1 MKDFRRMSAKAVVST
16 LAAVAVMLWA
26 LAPGLSAQ
34 GKPGMNNAK
43 GQQQGGQ
50 PTTNANG
57 QPVGSG
63 KMRSMTMAQR
73 KAARER
79 QPLQAK
85 GVSVRFAGINSANSA
100 RSPLAPLATVP
111 GADARRFAMTG
122 GKRTIEA
129 APSAPHRMLRKSAGG
144 SDLINLGGLINM
156 LLPRFDLNGNIVFG
170 SGMHKF
176 DTVADPA
183 DSVSAPTMMSAPLS
197 GDIDYF
203 GVPNFANSPLPQID
217 VDGFVI
223 PGTGMRKFQDV
234 LPDLKALIAVPDTKT
249 FPGADYYEISL
260 IDFRFQMHAD
270 LPAAGTRLRIYHQTN
285 NGTDPLSG
293 QNTVAP
299 PMASYLGPVIIARK
313 NRPVR
318 VKFTNTLPTGA
329 GGDLFIPTDT
339 TYMGAGNG
347 PDGQPYSQNRAN
359 LHLHGGNSP
368 WISDGT
374 PHQWTAAVGENGT
387 NLKGVSVGYVP
398 DMWFDANGALILA
411 CAGQTSCDVPNAS
424 TNPGPGSLTYYWTNQ
439 QTGRLM
445 FYHDHSYGVTR
456 LNVYSGEA
464 AGFLLADPVEEDA
477 LAAAGVPG
485 SIGALVGGT
494 SSDAAHL
501 IPLVIQDKSFV
512 PDNGQVGGQL
522 AATDPTWDVTRYGGF
537 GDLWFPHVYMP
548 NQNPADLAGAN
559 AFGRW
564 DYGPWFWPAQD
575 PSTYVPGGQPYQCTS
590 SATPAA
596 GWAFPPLL
604 CPGTPN
610 PSGTPEGFM
619 DTPIVNGKAYPT
631 MTVDPTAYRFKILS
645 AGNDRGLNLQWYV
658 ADPLAIGL
666 TSGGAD
672 YSATPTVTISGGGGV
687 ATATAVVEFGSITAI
702 NTFVTQPFTSVPTV
716 TITDATGT
724 GAVALTSINTEV
736 KMVPAKRPST
746 MRPCSTNPNL
756 GATGL
761 GVAVASSLGDNGTG
775 LEAGCWPSSWPVD
788 NRDGGVPDP
797 ASAGPAF
804 VQLGTEGGLL
814 PAPVIIPS
822 TPIGYE
828 YNRRSI
834 TVLSVGIHGLVLGP
848 AERADVVVD
857 FSQFAGKTLILY
869 NDAPAPMPAFDPRS
883 DYYTG
888 DLDQTDT
895 GGAPSTMPGYGPN
908 TRTLMQVHVGG
919 SANGTPFDPSALI
932 AALPSIYTGTSVQP
946 NQEAPIVPE
955 TTYSG
960 TYKAPKDA
968 YSRISDTS
976 MTFTP
981 LGANAATTL
990 AMQPKTIQEL
1000 FTLDYGRMNATLGVE
1015 LPFTNFLT
1023 QTTIPYGYVDPPT
1036 EIFKD
1041 GEKQI
1046 WKVTHNG
1053 VDTHLIHF
1061 HLFNVQVINRVGW
1074 DGAIK
1079 PPDPNEIGWKDT
1091 VRMHPLEDVIVALHP
1106 LKQDLP
1112 WPLPDSIRPLDV
1124 TKPVGTTGDMFTN
1137 VDPNNNPGT
1146 VTNALTNFGWEYVW
1160 HCHILGHEENDMMRA
1175 MVLQVAP
1182 PAPTALSARLGS
1194 SQVDLTF
1201 TDHAAS
1207 ETGFVIQR
1215 SVNDP
1220 TFARPVSITVAPS
1233 APSSSFGGVIY
1244 AADAF
1249 TSGFAPSATD
1259 TVYYRVKSVDDFTPQ
1274 PNSPSYPAP
1283 SAMESAWT
1291 GIVSLGGLPATS
1303 IALTAPAINYGQTAV
1318 IGLTV
1323 TSAQQPTP
1331 AVSGTVTLLVNGN
1344 TLTSTLNNGAASFN
1358 VAGLQAGTFTVK
1370 ATFGTQNGYLGST
1383 ANATLTVRTL
1393 PLTITAP
1400 TVNMPYGGP
1409 VPALVPSFS
1418 AFVAG
1423 ETNLTALTTQPRCTT
1438 TATAASVP
1446 GVYAVTCTGAV
1457 APNYAVSYVAG
1468 TVKISAIQIT
1478 PASLTFAAQLVGT
1491 NSATQVVTLRNR
1503 ATTSRTGLSVTVTGT
1518 NVTDFTRTTTCGNSL
1533 GANATCT
1540 ITVTFSPKAVGAR
1553 TATLSIVSNDPASPQ
1568 TVVLN
1573 GTAIAPVL
1581 TVSAAPTAFVS
1592 PLNIKS
1598 AAQTVTVSNTGTAA
1612 MTISSIALGG
1622 TNANQ
1627 FAITNGCG
1635 TSVAAGASCTVSV
1648 TFTPTTT
1655 GAKTGSIAVTVAAP
1669 ATSQTVTLSGTV
1681 LVPVLA
1687 VSPTS
1692 ATFSS
1697 PFNTASAATTITVSN
1712 TGGDTL
1718 AISSIALGGTNANQ
1732 FAVASNNCGAT
1743 LAAGANCAVTLTFT
1757 PTTTGNKSGSL
1768 AVTVGTPATSA
1779 SVTLTGTVLA
1789 PALAV
1794 TPTSATL
1801 SSTLNTS
1808 SAATT
1813 VTVRNSGT
1821 ADMAISSIALGGTNA
1836 NQFVIA
1842 SNACGTTLAAGA
1854 SCAVTLTFTPTTTGN
1869 KSGSLAVT
1877 VGAPATSAS
1886 VTLTGTVLVPALTVT
1901 PTSASFLTDLNTT
1914 SAAQTVTVRNSGTA
1928 ELTISSIALGG
1939 TNADQFG
1946 MTNACGATLAAGA
1959 SCTVSLTYSPT
1970 VTGNSSASLAVNV
1983 AAPATSAT
1991 VTLTGALPAPALTLT
2006 PTSINFG
2013 NTTRGTTSA
2022 ATTVTVRNSGTAAMT
2037 ISSITL
2043 TGTNS
2048 AFYRISANTCG
2059 ASLAAGVSCTVS
2071 VTYNPPTTTTTG
2083 TKTASLSVQV
2093 GAPATSGTVSL
2104 TGNAR

>member
-100 RSPLAPLATVP
+100 RSPLAPLSTVP
-111 GADARRFAMTG
+111 GAGAVRGAVTG
-122 GKRTIEA
+122 GKRSTER
-129 APSAPHRMLRKSAGG
+129 APETPHVMLRKSSRG
-144 SDLINLGGLINM
+144 SDLLDLGGLIST
-156 LLPRFDLNGNIVFG
+156 LLPRFDAIGNIIL
-170 SGMHKF
+170 SGGMRKF
-176 DTVADPA
+176 DGIADPA
-183 DSVSAPTMMSAPLS
+183 DALPAPTMMAAPLS

-203 GVPNFANSPLPQID
+203 GVANFANSPLPQID
-217 VDGFVI
+217 ADGFVI
-223 PGTGMRKFQDV
+223 PGTGLRKFRDA

-249 FPGADYYEISL
+249 FPGSDYYEISL
-260 IDFRFQMHAD
+260 IDFRYQMHAD
-270 LPAAGTRLRIYHQTN
+270 LPTAGTRVRIYQQTN
-285 NGTDPLSG
+285 NGTDPVSG
-293 QNTVAP
+293 QNSVAP
-299 PMASYLGPVIIARK
+299 PMASYLGPVILGRK
-313 NRPVR
+313 NRPIR
-318 VKFTNTLPTGA
+318 VKFTNNLPTGA

-387 NLKGVSVGYVP
+387 NLKGMSVGYVP
-398 DMWFDANGALILA
+398 DMWFDANGALILS
-411 CAGQTSCDVPNAS
+411 CAGRTACSVANAS
-424 TNPGPGSLTYYWTNQ
+424 NNPGPGALTYYWTNQ

-464 AGFLLADPVEEDA
+464 AGFLLADPIEEDA

-494 SSDAAHL
+494 SLDAAHL

-512 PDNGQVGGQL
+512 PDNGQAGGQL
-522 AATDPTWDVTRYGGF
+522 AATDPTWDVARYGGF

-559 AFGRW
+559 PFGRW

-610 PSGTPEGFM
+610 PSGTPESFM
-619 DTPIVNGKAYPT
+619 DTPVVNGKAYPT
-631 MTVDPTAYRFKILS
+631 LTVDATAYRFKILT
-645 AGNDRGLNLQWYV
+645 AGNDRTLNLQWYL
-658 ADPLAIGL
+658 ADPLSIGV
-666 TSGGAD
+666 TVGGSN
-672 YSATPTVTISGGGGV
+672 YSANPTVTISGGGGV
-687 ATATAVVEFGSITAI
+687 ATATTVVELGAI
-702 NTFVTQPFTSVPTV
+702 VAIKTNVTQPFTSMPTV
-716 TITDATGT
+716 TITDATGS
-724 GAVALTSINTEV
+724 GAATIAAINTEV
-736 KMVPAKRPST
+736 KMVDARKPAN
-746 MRPCSTNPNL
+746 MQPCATNPDF
-756 GATGL
+756 GPTGL
-761 GVAVASSLGDNGTG
+761 GLAVSSSLGANGTG
-775 LEAGCWPSSWPVD
+775 LESGCWPANWPVD
-788 NRDGGVPDP
+788 NREGGVPDP
-797 ASAGPAF
+797 TFVGPAF
-804 VQLGTEGGLL
+804 IQLGTEGGLL

-822 TPIGYE
+822 TPVGYE
-828 YNRRSI
+828 FNRRSI
-834 TVLSVGIHGLVLGP
+834 TVLNVGIHGLMLGP

-869 NDAPAPMPAFDPRS
+869 NDGPAPVPALDPRS

-888 DLDQTDT
+888 GADQTDT

-908 TRTLMQVHVGG
+908 TRTIMQVHVGG
-919 SANGTPFDPSALI
+919 SGNGTPFDPSKLA
-932 AALPSIYTGTSVQP
+932 AALPAIYTGTTAVP

-960 TYKAPKDA
+960 AYKATKDA
-968 YSRISDTS
+968 FSRISDTS
-976 MTFTP
+976 MTFTA
-981 LGANAATTL
+981 LGATTPTTI

-1041 GEKQI
+1041 GDKQI
-1046 WKVTHNG
+1046 WKITHNG

-1091 VRMHPLEDVIVALHP
+1091 VRMNPLEDIIVALHP

-1124 TKPVGTTGDMFTN
+1124 TKPVGMTGDMFTN
-1137 VDPNNNPGT
+1137 VDPNNNPAP

-1182 PAPTALSARLGS
+1182 PAPTGLIAKVGG
-1194 SQVDLTF
+1194 SQVELTF

-1207 ETGFVIQR
+1207 ETAFVLQR
-1215 SVNDP
+1215 SLNDP
-1220 TFARPVSITVAPS
+1220 TFARAVSIMVAPS
-1233 APSSSFGGVIY
+1233 APSASFGGVIL
-1244 AADAF
+1244 AADPFQA
-1249 TSGFAPSATD
+1249 GFAPSATD
-1259 TVYYRVKSVDDFTPQ
+1259 TVYYRVKAVDDFTPQ
-1274 PNSPSYPAP
+1274 PSGPSYPTP
-1283 SAMESAWT
+1283 SAMASDWSPVAT
-1291 GIVSLGGLPATS
+1291 VKGLPAT
-1303 IALTAPAINYGQTAV
+1303 
-1318 IGLTV
+1318 V
-1323 TSAQQPTP
+1323 TSITAASISYGADATIRV
-1331 AVSGTVTLLVNGN
+1331 AVTSTTTISGTVSVAINGN
-1344 TLTSTLNNGAASFN
+1344 TLSSALTNGAATFT
-1358 VAGLQAGTFTVK
+1358 VAGLKAGSYPVT
-1370 ATFGTQNGYLGST
+1370 ATFASQNGYQGST
-1383 ANATLTVRTL
+1383 ASATLTVSKVA
-1393 PLTITAP
+1393 LTITAL
-1400 TVNMPYGGP
+1400 TATMPSGGP
-1409 VPALVPSFS
+1409 LPSLAPTFTGL
-1418 AFVAG
+1418 VAG
-1423 ETNLTALTTQPRCTT
+1423 ETNLAALTTQPVCTT
-1438 TATAASVP
+1438 TARATSAP
-1446 GVYAVTCTGAV
+1446 GVYPVTCAGAV
-1457 APNYAVSYVAG
+1457 ASNYAITYVAG
-1468 TVKISAIQIT
+1468 RITVSAIQIT
-1478 PASLTFAAQLVGT
+1478 PASLTFAARLVGT

-1518 NVTDFTRTTTCGNSL
+1518 NATDFTRTTTCGNSL
-1533 GANATCT
+1533 AANATCR

-1581 TVSAAPTAFVS
+1581 TLSGNTMAFTS
-1592 PLNIKS
+1592 SLNTPAS
-1598 AAQTVTVSNTGTAA
+1598 QTLTVSNTGTAV
-1612 MTISSIALGG
+1612 MTISSLLLSG
-1622 TNANQ
+1622 TNSNQFAITNGCGATVAIGASCTVTVRFTPTSTGNKTASIAVNVAAPATSQTVALTGTVPAPVLAVSPTSASFSSSLNTTTAGQTLTVSNTGTAVMTISSLLLSGTNSNQ

-1635 TSVAAGASCTVSV
+1635 TTVAIGASCTVTV
-1648 TFTPTTT
+1648 RFTPTST
-1655 GAKTGSIAVTVAAP
+1655 GNKTASIAVNVAAP
-1669 ATSQTVTLSGTV
+1669 ATSQTVTL
-1681 LVPVLA
+1681 
-1687 VSPTS
+1687 
-1692 ATFSS
+1692 
-1697 PFNTASAATTITVSN
+1697 
-1712 TGGDTL
+1712 
-1718 AISSIALGGTNANQ
+1718 
-1732 FAVASNNCGAT
+1732 
-1743 LAAGANCAVTLTFT
+1743 
-1757 PTTTGNKSGSL
+1757 
-1768 AVTVGTPATSA
+1768 
-1779 SVTLTGTVLA
+1779 TGTV
-1789 PALAV
+1789 
-1794 TPTSATL
+1794 
-1801 SSTLNTS
+1801 
-1808 SAATT
+1808 
-1813 VTVRNSGT
+1813 
-1821 ADMAISSIALGGTNA
+1821 
-1836 NQFVIA
+1836 
-1842 SNACGTTLAAGA
+1842 
-1854 SCAVTLTFTPTTTGN
+1854 
-1869 KSGSLAVT
+1869 
-1877 VGAPATSAS
+1877 
-1886 VTLTGTVLVPALTVT
+1886 
-1901 PTSASFLTDLNTT
+1901 
-1914 SAAQTVTVRNSGTA
+1914 
-1928 ELTISSIALGG
+1928 
-1939 TNADQFG
+1939 
-1946 MTNACGATLAAGA
+1946 
-1959 SCTVSLTYSPT
+1959 
-1970 VTGNSSASLAVNV
+1970 
-1983 AAPATSAT
+1983 
-1991 VTLTGALPAPALTLT
+1991 PAPALTLT

-2022 ATTVTVRNSGTAAMT
+2022 AQSVTVSNSGTAAMT

-2043 TGTNS
+2043 TGTS
-2048 AFYRISANTCG
+2048 AAMYTIASNTCG
-2059 ASLAAGVSCTVS
+2059 ASLAAGASCTVTVS
-2071 VTYNPPTTTTTG
+2071 FAPSRGTNTG
-2083 TKTASLSVQV
+2083 TKSASLSVAV
-2093 GAPATSGTVSL
+2093 GSPATSGTVSL